1 MTRTILAIL
10 MLILA
15 LMLAACEG
23 GDIAERINGTWQSD
37 DAGKYFKV
45 LLTVDTNAKTGTL
58 TKYDGDEVVMTHTE
72 KIESMKAE
80 GNSVTLD
87 MQGEDGTKSQIV
99 LTLEGRNKLALVGEG
114 ISLDFT
120 RAKK

>member
-1 MTRTILAIL
+1 MTRTILAIP

-72 KIESMKAE
+72 KS
-80 GNSVTLD
+80 NP
-87 MQGEDGTKSQIV
+87 
-99 LTLEGRNKLALVGEG
+99 
-114 ISLDFT
+114 
-120 RAKK
+120 